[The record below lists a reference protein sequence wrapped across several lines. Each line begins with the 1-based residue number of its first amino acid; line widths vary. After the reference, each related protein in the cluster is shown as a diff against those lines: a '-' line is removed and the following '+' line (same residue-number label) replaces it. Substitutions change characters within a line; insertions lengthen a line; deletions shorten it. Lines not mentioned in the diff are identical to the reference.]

1 MRLSR
6 RYLPGEFAPSNRR
19 GDGEVDTLLMFQPKR
34 GIDMTRF
41 KLSGSAL
48 IVAAV
53 AAISVAG
60 GTAGF
65 AAELPSYEV
74 NGFPIS
80 PVQAGLLGAADVRE
94 QSPAST
100 TAASPH
106 QLSVL
111 TPHRKL
117 TTATAPTRTE
127 AGRVTR

>member
-1 MRLSR
+1 
-6 RYLPGEFAPSNRR
+6 
-19 GDGEVDTLLMFQPKR
+19 
-34 GIDMTRF
+34 MTGS

-53 AAISVAG
+53 AVISIAG

-74 NGFPIS
+74 KGFPIS
-80 PVQAGLLGAADVRE
+80 AVQAGLLGTAHVRE
-94 QSPAST
+94 QPPVSA

-111 TPHRKL
+111 TPHPKL
-117 TTATAPTRTE
+117 ATAAAPTDARR
-127 AGRVTR
+127 AIR

>member
-1 MRLSR
+1 
-6 RYLPGEFAPSNRR
+6 
-19 GDGEVDTLLMFQPKR
+19 
-34 GIDMTRF
+34 MTRF
-41 KLSGSAL
+41 KFSGSAL

-53 AAISVAG
+53 AAISIAG

-65 AAELPSYEV
+65 AAELPSYEAR
-74 NGFPIS
+74 GFPIS

-117 TTATAPTRTE
+117 TTATVSTRTE
-127 AGRVTR
+127 AGRTTR

>member
-1 MRLSR
+1 MTFVIALNAYAWLPSLPASSR
-6 RYLPGEFAPSNRR
+6 
-19 GDGEVDTLLMFQPKR
+19 PKG

-41 KLSGSAL
+41 TFSGYAL

-53 AAISVAG
+53 AAISMAG

-80 PVQAGLLGAADVRE
+80 PVQAGLLGAAKVRE
-94 QSPAST
+94 QPPIST

-106 QLSVL
+106 QSSIL
-111 TPHRKL
+111 TAHRKL
-117 TTATAPTRTE
+117 TAATAPTRTE
-127 AGRVTR
+127 TGRAIR